1 VKLIDQ
7 RRLPGELVT
16 IRTTDYRVVAGAIE
30 DMAIRGAPA
39 IGIAGGLG
47 RALAGGVGG
56 GATNACAGAVAVG
69 AWVGGAATD
78 ADAAGRRAAFDAA
91 LAKAAAR
98 LRVTRPTAVNLFWAI
113 DRMMRVASACPGA
126 PEDVAAELRREAQVI
141 LEEDVAANR
150 RIGEYGRDLI
160 PDGAGV
166 LTHCNAG
173 GLATGGYGTALGVI
187 RAAHEA
193 GKRFH
198 VFADETRPLLQGAR
212 LTAWELVQAGIA
224 ATLITDNMAAHFMAR
239 GRIQV
244 AVVGADR
251 IAANGDVA
259 NKIGTYGVACLC
271 AAHGIPLYVA
281 APFSTVDLAIPD
293 GAAIP
298 IEERRAEE
306 VTTIGGVRVA
316 PEGIGVANPAFDVTP
331 ARLVAAIIT
340 ERGVVRSPLG
350 EGLRR
355 LAGA

>member
-1 VKLIDQ
+1 MRDGVVKLIDQ

-39 IGIAGGLG
+39 IGIAAAFGL
-47 RALAGGVGG
+47 ALA
-56 GATNACAGAVAVG
+56 AAEAVG
-69 AWVGGAATD
+69 ATKASAAAGAATD

-98 LRVTRPTAVNLFWAI
+98 LRATRPTAVNLFWAI

-126 PEDVAAELRREAQVI
+126 PEDVAAELRREAQLI

-212 LTAWELVQAGIA
+212 LTAWELVQAGIP